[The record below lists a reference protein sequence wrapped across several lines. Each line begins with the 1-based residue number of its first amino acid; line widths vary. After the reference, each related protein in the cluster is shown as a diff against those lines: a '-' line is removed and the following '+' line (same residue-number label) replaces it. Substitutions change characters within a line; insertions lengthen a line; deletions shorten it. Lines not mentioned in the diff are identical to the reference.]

1 MSSISTILKFPH
13 SALRNVGNR
22 ALFST
27 AGLVLVTSS
36 CFPSVASAATLLSDN
51 FNAENS
57 GIGAGNYTG
66 FVNWN
71 VTRGSVDL
79 IGNGSVDFF
88 FPDNGLYLDLDGS
101 TSAAGKL
108 ESKNTYSFNAGD
120 TINLDFKL
128 AGSQRGDVNSV
139 TVSLGSLY
147 NEVFTLPSATP
158 FTTITRSFIVA
169 SATSTGLIFDHA
181 GSDNF
186 GLFLD
191 NVVLS
196 STSAS
201 TAVPE
206 PFTIIGTLIGGTTAV
221 RMRKK
226 LKADKA

>member
-1 MSSISTILKFPH
+1 
-13 SALRNVGNR
+13 VGNR

-27 AGLVLVTSS
+27 AGLVLVTSI

-57 GIGAGNYTG
+57 GIAAGNYTG
-66 FVNWN
+66 FANWN

-79 IGNGSVDFF
+79 IGNGSSDFI
-88 FPDNGLYLDLDGS
+88 PGNGLYLDLDGS
-101 TSAAGKL
+101 TFAAGKL

-147 NEVFTLPSATP
+147 NEMFTLPSATP
-158 FTTITRSFIVA
+158 FTTITRSFTVA
-169 SATSTGLIFDHA
+169 SATSAGLIFDHA
-181 GSDNF
+181 GGDSF
-186 GLFLD
+186 GLLLD

-206 PFTIIGTLIGGTTAV
+206 PFTIIGTLIGGTAAV